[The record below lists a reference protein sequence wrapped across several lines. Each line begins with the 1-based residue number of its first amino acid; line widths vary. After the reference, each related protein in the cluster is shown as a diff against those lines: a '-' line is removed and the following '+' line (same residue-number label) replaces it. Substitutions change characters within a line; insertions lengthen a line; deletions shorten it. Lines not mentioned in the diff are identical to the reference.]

1 MKALIEKYN
10 TPVPRYTSYPTVP
23 NWKVDSFN
31 EETYLARLES
41 GFSEANTDGLS
52 VYVHLPY
59 CESLCTYCG
68 CNTRITIN
76 HKVEVPYVNAVIKEW
91 ELMKSHFTEKPLIRE
106 IHLGGGTPTFFSPAN
121 LRKLVEG
128 IIKNAVISEDASFSF
143 EAHPSNTTQEHLD
156 VLRTLGF
163 DRLSLGIQDFDPKVQ
178 KAINRR
184 QTVEDVDR
192 VMSGARQA
200 GYRSVNFDLVYG
212 LPFQTV
218 EIVRDAVEKV
228 IELRPDRIAFYSY
241 AHVPWMHPGQR
252 AYSEDDLPS
261 PDLKLELFMMGRQM
275 LLDAG
280 YEAIG
285 FDHFAL
291 KSDSLYKAYANG
303 TMHRNFMGFSDLRT
317 KYMIGLGVSSISDI
331 GNGFSQ
337 NIKAVEPYID
347 KVNKG
352 IIPIFKGH
360 LHAEKDVFIRDQ
372 ILNLTCKH
380 GTSWKYASK
389 AEKIYMRRCLPR
401 LEQLVNDG
409 LVSIGDDSVHVT
421 EKGQVFVRHICA
433 AFDADMHEAEVK
445 QIFAQGV

>member
-23 NWKVDSFN
+23 NWKADSFN
-31 EETYLARLES
+31 KEAYLNRLKS
-41 GFSEANTDGLS
+41 GFANANSEGIS
-52 VYVHLPY
+52 VYVHLPF

-76 HKVEVPYVNAVIKEW
+76 HKVEEPYVNAVIKEW
-91 ELMKSHFTEKPLIRE
+91 ELMKNHFTDKPRIRE

-121 LRKLVEG
+121 LRKLVEE
-128 IIKNAVISEDASFSF
+128 IIKNADIPKDASFSF

-156 VLRTLGF
+156 VLRSLGF

-192 VMSGARQA
+192 VMNGARQA

-252 AYSEDDLPS
+252 AYSEADLPS
-261 PDLKLELFMMGRQM
+261 PELKLELFMMGRQM

-291 KSDSLYKAYANG
+291 KSDSLYEAYASG
-303 TMHRNFMGFSDLRT
+303 TMHRNFMGFSDLHT
-317 KYMIGLGVSSISDI
+317 DYMIGLGVSSISDI
-331 GNGFSQ
+331 GNGFAQ
-337 NIKAVEPYID
+337 NIKGVEPYID
-347 KVNKG
+347 KVNNG
-352 IIPIFKGH
+352 EIPIFKGH
-360 LHAEKDVFIRDQ
+360 LHSEMDVFIRDQ

-380 GTSWKYASK
+380 GTSWKYANK
-389 AEKIYMRRCLPR
+389 EEKIYMRRCLPR

-409 LVSIGDDSVHVT
+409 LVSIGDDSVRVT

-433 AFDADMHEAEVK
+433 AFDADMLTAEVK
-445 QIFAQGV
+445 QRFAQGV